1 MMISQPKLRL
11 ALLALVVLLI
21 APVQAFAQAAP
32 RIAQVVVEGN
42 RRVEEAAILRQINTR
57 EGDLLDPKDIG
68 DDIRRVYDLGFFE
81 DIVISIRDAS
91 SGVDLVVRVQE
102 KPSVREIIIE
112 GNDKVKDADI
122 REKLTF
128 ETGQILNESKV
139 RRSQTAIEG
148 LYQEKGFYLAEVE
161 HEIRR
166 VEDGQVDIVY
176 TIREYQRVRISD
188 ISFIGNEKLSAKDI
202 QGAMQTRPHSL
213 LSFLSKAGRF
223 NSEIFAIDL
232 QRIRA
237 FYYENGYLD
246 VEVGEPLVEL
256 SSDRSMV
263 SIRIPITEGEEY
275 SIQSIQIS
283 GETDGH
289 EDKINAMITAKPNT
303 RFASSTIRGDSERI
317 MTYFKDLGYAF
328 ADVIPGT
335 DVDPVTHQVRLNY
348 RVRRGE
354 IAHIGRIDIV
364 GNTVTR
370 DRVVRREL
378 VIAEGDRYS
387 TTKIRASMAYI
398 QRLGFFENVDLR
410 EERST
415 NGDGLVN
422 LMIEVTERPTRQ
434 LQVGAGYSSYD
445 GIMANAQVSE
455 NNLFGRGQ
463 SLSFALNWSK
473 RTRNFEISFLEPRLA
488 GTKWQLNVSLFNR
501 RYVYPQFSRDSL
513 GASFGVGYMLTRDL
527 TLTLGWRIERIE
539 AQSNS
544 DAFISAMYGGSRQL
558 SIGPTAG
565 LFYDT
570 RNDRLFPSA
579 GMYHGIRGE
588 ISDSVFG
595 AEQNYLK
602 ARVFTRFYWAPFW
615 DNWVI
620 RFNGELGRISSTRAN
635 EATPI
640 TERYF
645 LGGSQTVRGF
655 DSYSLS
661 PCVSRAASS
670 DPGSGT
676 ICDEIGGHKSLHF
689 NLELEFPIVQ
699 SFGLKGVVF
708 MDAGNAFG
716 LRDAY
721 SLKPDFLVKRDDR
734 EDEYGN
740 VLRTSVGFGV
750 RWRSPI
756 GPLRFE
762 WGIPLARLPGM
773 ESPVRF
779 EFGIGNVF

>member
-1 MMISQPKLRL
+1 MIRVPL
-11 ALLALVVLLI
+11 ALRSAFFFFLVLVALPSSVLA
-21 APVQAFAQAAP
+21 QSAP
-32 RIAQVVVEGN
+32 RIADVIVEGN
-42 RRVEEAAILRQINTR
+42 RRVEAAAILRQINSS
-57 EGDLLDPKDIG
+57 EGSLLDPKDIG

-81 DIVISIRDAS
+81 DIVISARETFD
-91 SGVDLVVRVQE
+91 GVELVVRVKE
-102 KPSVREIIIE
+102 KPSVREIRIE
-112 GNDKVKDADI
+112 GNDKVKEADV

-128 ETGQILNESKV
+128 EVGQILNESRV
-139 RRSQTAIEG
+139 QRSEVAIEG
-148 LYQEKGFYLAEVE
+148 LYQEKGFYLAEVDRE
-161 HEIRR
+161 LLR
-166 VEDGQVDIVY
+166 VSDEEVDVVY
-176 TIREYQRVRISD
+176 TIREYQRVRISE
-188 ISFIGNEKLSAKDI
+188 ILFIGNDTIEAKEI
-202 QGAMQTRPHSL
+202 QGAMQTRPHGL
-213 LSFLSKAGRF
+213 LSFLSKSGRF

-237 FYYENGYLD
+237 FYYEYGFLD

-256 SSDRSMV
+256 SADRTMV
-263 SIRIPITEGEEY
+263 SITIPLTEGKQY
-275 SIQSIQIS
+275 YIDSIQVS
-283 GETDGH
+283 GEIEGH
-289 EDKINAMITAKPNT
+289 EEAVNALVRAKPED
-303 RFASSTIRGDSERI
+303 RFASSAIRNDVERI
-317 MTYFKDLGYAF
+317 TTYFKDLGYAF
-328 ADVIPGT
+328 ADAIPGT
-335 DVDPVTHQVRLNY
+335 DVDVETQRVRLNY

-364 GNTVTR
+364 GNTLTR

-378 VIAEGDRYS
+378 VINEGDRYS
-387 TTKIRASMAYI
+387 TTKIRASMAYV

-410 EERST
+410 EERSPL
-415 NGDGLVN
+415 DPSLVN
-422 LMIEVTERPTRQ
+422 LQIEVVERPTRQ

-445 GIMANAQVSE
+445 GIMANAQISE

-463 SLSFALNWSK
+463 NLSFALNWSK
-473 RTRNFEISFLEPRLA
+473 RTRNFEVSFMEPRLA
-488 GTKWQLNVSLFNR
+488 GSKWQLNVSLFNR

-513 GASFGVGYMLTRDL
+513 GASVGVGYLLTRDL
-527 TLTLGWRIERIE
+527 TLTLGWRVERIE
-539 AQSNS
+539 AKSTS
-544 DAFISAMYGGSRQL
+544 DSFISAIYGGGSQL

-565 LFYDT
+565 IFYDT
-570 RNDRLFPSA
+570 RNDRLFPTA
-579 GMYHGIRGE
+579 GMYHGVRGE
-588 ISDSVFG
+588 ISDQIFG
-595 AEQNYLK
+595 AQQNYLK

-620 RFNGELGRISSTRAN
+620 RFNAELGRITSTRSN
-635 EATPI
+635 ETTPI

-670 DPGSGT
+670 DPGAGT

-699 SFGLKGVVF
+699 SFGLRGVVF

-716 LRDAY
+716 LRDPY
-721 SLKPDFLVKRDDR
+721 SLKPDFMVKRDER

-762 WGIPLARLPGM
+762 WGIPLARLPGV